1 MKTYETVEQY
11 EKEAKQN
18 DRIVL
23 AGYDNCITVLPYD
36 SYINMLPESKHD
48 TFKVTKVDNKGLQI
62 KKHQSKTPLRIEADH
77 YDQKVYVLTKKE
89 FKNLT
94 Q

>member
-1 MKTYETVEQY
+1 MKTHKTIGQY

-23 AGYDNCITVLPYD
+23 AGNGC
-36 SYINMLPESKHD
+36 INMFPESKYD
-48 TFKVTKVDNKGLQI
+48 TFKVTKVDNRGLQI
-62 KKHQSKTPLRIEADH
+62 KKHQSKIPLRIGANH